1 MGRTQVDLSIAARV
15 CTCVHPLTPMVA
27 VCSHVQACAHTHTES
42 LFHKAETQSGAVA
55 GGKSGGRTVW
65 EFAEDVYTLLHLTW
79 ARPTVRSGSPA
90 QGHVAARMGVESG
103 GEGCVGVHG

>member
-1 MGRTQVDLSIAARV
+1 MYTHTRRVYSIKQKLRVEPLPGARV
-15 CTCVHPLTPMVA
+15 
-27 VCSHVQACAHTHTES
+27 
-42 LFHKAETQSGAVA
+42 
-55 GGKSGGRTVW
+55 GGRTVW